1 MSIKKGVTKLQID
14 IDQFAV
20 DLHFF
25 FKFSAA
31 RREDCSKMQD
41 LTVVTSNYVLRHS
54 SARCLTLT
62 LPVPCISESCIE
74 IKINLNFYFHTSLWC
89 LKRFYEGL
97 LRHHKKV

>member
-25 FKFSAA
+25 FFFFKFSAA
-31 RREDCSKMQD
+31 RREDWSKMKD

-62 LPVPCISESCIE
+62 LPVPCNSESCIK

-97 LRHHKKV
+97 